1 MRKME
6 IKDCMFGK
14 KLVLFVI
21 SVEHG
26 TLMVYTDLTKEVI
39 TTLFYHTY
47 DFNGKIISREL

>member
-1 MRKME
+1 MK

-26 TLMVYTDLTKEVI
+26 TLMVYTDLTREVI
-39 TTLFYHTY
+39 TALFYHTY
-47 DFNGKIISREL
+47 ASNGKIIEKEL